1 MPDRPAPEDLAR
13 YRALVYGAPAAIVG
27 TNGDGKIVLANAAAE
42 ALFGWSGRELIGRSI
57 DMLVPAA
64 LDDVRAMRPPGSA
77 GHPEVRPMGTG
88 GDVYAMRRDGSEF
101 PVEFSLAPTS
111 TRAGLLVQVMVLD
124 LTDRKR
130 VEAELERRLA
140 QQASIAQLG
149 ARALEG
155 GPVTEL
161 LDLAVGMVRER
172 LDVQYVQVLEA
183 DEEDGWLTVSAT
195 ARRVS
200 SDLAGGLDAAAPSLR
215 DIEPGARF
223 RVAGTH
229 AQAALEADAPIVV
242 ADAATGADAPAGLMK
257 RFGFRSGASV
267 RIGMSGAALGVL
279 GAYCSTV
286 RRFDAHDEYFLQA
299 VANVLADAITRRRIE
314 DDMSRR
320 ALTDALTG
328 LPNRVLLMDRLA
340 HWRESA
346 MRSGAQAALLFLDL
360 DHFKVIN
367 DSLGHD
373 AGDDLLRAIGP
384 RLQGAV
390 RPSDTVAR
398 FGGDEFVVLCEDITE
413 EGAEAVAQRILA
425 AFAQPISLQGRS
437 HVVSPSI
444 GVALSGTP
452 PLSADALV
460 TNADA
465 ALYRAKGRGRGRAE
479 LFQAGMHRRF
489 VRRMSLERAL
499 RTALAGGEG
508 LRVVYQPVVSLDTGA
523 PAGFEALARWT
534 HPIDGEVPPAEFVA
548 VAEESGLIVDLG
560 RWVLCEAL
568 AQAGAWHAAHPGS
581 DGARVSVNLSP
592 RQVSDP
598 RLVETIAQALK
609 DAHTPHGSL
618 SLEVTETVL
627 MDDTDL
633 MLEVM
638 YRLRALGVRLVLD
651 DFGTGYSSLSH
662 VRRFPIAALKLDKT
676 FVDEVRT
683 DPSSRAIV
691 SAVLHLA
698 EGLGADVVA
707 EGVETRGQ
715 ADAVRELGCPLGQGY
730 LFGRP
735 MEPEQAAEMLAHAA
749 AV

>member
-1 MPDRPAPEDLAR
+1 
-13 YRALVYGAPAAIVG
+13 
-27 TNGDGKIVLANAAAE
+27 
-42 ALFGWSGRELIGRSI
+42 
-57 DMLVPAA
+57 
-64 LDDVRAMRPPGSA
+64 
-77 GHPEVRPMGTG
+77 
-88 GDVYAMRRDGSEF
+88 MRR
-101 PVEFSLAPTS
+101 
-111 TRAGLLVQVMVLD
+111 
-124 LTDRKR
+124 
-130 VEAELERRLA
+130 
-140 QQASIAQLG
+140 
-149 ARALEG
+149 
-155 GPVTEL
+155 
-161 LDLAVGMVRER
+161 
-172 LDVQYVQVLEA
+172 Y
-183 DEEDGWLTVSAT
+183 
-195 ARRVS
+195 
-200 SDLAGGLDAAAPSLR
+200 
-215 DIEPGARF
+215 
-223 RVAGTH
+223 
-229 AQAALEADAPIVV
+229 
-242 ADAATGADAPAGLMK
+242 
-257 RFGFRSGASV
+257 GFRAGASV
-267 RIGMSGAALGVL
+267 RIGMSDDALGVL
-279 GAYCSTV
+279 GAYSGV
-286 RRFDAHDEYFLQA
+286 ARRFDEHDEHFLQA
-299 VANVLADAITRRRIE
+299 IANVLADAITRRRIE

-328 LPNRVLLMDRLA
+328 LPNRTLLMDRLA
-340 HWRESA
+340 HWREGA

-373 AGDDLLRAIGP
+373 AGDDLLRAVGP

-413 EGAEAVAQRILA
+413 EGAEAVAQRILT
-425 AFAQPISLQGRS
+425 AFSQPISLQGRS

-460 TNADA
+460 RNADA

-479 LFQAGMHRRF
+479 VFQPGMHRRF

-508 LRVVYQPVVSLDTGA
+508 LRVVYQPVVTLDSGA

-534 HPIDGEVPPAEFVA
+534 HPIDGEVPPSEFVG
-548 VAEESGLIVDLG
+548 VAEESGLIVELG

-568 AQAGAWHAAHPGS
+568 GQAGAWQAAHPGA

-598 RLVETIAQALK
+598 RLVDTIAKALA

-638 YRLRALGVRLVLD
+638 YRLRALGVRLMLD

-735 MEPEQAAEMLAHAA
+735 MEAEQASEMLAAA
-749 AV
+749 G